1 MIRPSVTSSAWSIT
15 ARHRE
20 GAPLPTRFSVF
31 IPIWNDARWLPGAIE
46 SLLAQTHQDW
56 ELVIGDNVSTEDIAG
71 IVARF
76 PDERIR
82 YHRWSDHVDYA
93 GNANRTIDLC
103 RFEWLQYLSAD
114 DRLLPTC
121 LERMAEQVADAQ
133 VAGVRLSMVL
143 TGCGRFDEQGRPAEQ
158 VYYGSWRLTS
168 METKVMSPAEWL
180 GSVATPGAPPWNI
193 GSLAIS
199 ADVHRVMGGFFREEV
214 GLTVDLEMATRAA
227 AYGSV
232 AYIAEPLLHYT
243 VRADSI
249 SPGLARRNLEQKDL
263 LPPVAAALLS
273 ALAVHEHRGVAASAE
288 RRQVMVQV
296 ADQLVGRSLMQ
307 RYRLGGRGRV
317 GALRDL
323 VRATYHHRRWI
334 LSPRQLVRAAAALA
348 APRWLIMRMK
358 DRYMSRER
366 YF

>member
-1 MIRPSVTSSAWSIT
+1 MT
-15 ARHRE
+15 
-20 GAPLPTRFSVF
+20 TRFSVF

-56 ELVIGDNVSTEDIAG
+56 ELIIGDNQSTEDVEG
-71 IVARF
+71 VVARY

-82 YHRWSDHVDYA
+82 YHRWPDHVDYA

-121 LERMAEQVADAQ
+121 LERMAEQVVSAEAE
-133 VAGVRLSMVL
+133 GERLSMVL
-143 TGCGRFDEQGRPAEQ
+143 TACGRFDEQGQPAEQ

-168 METKVMSPAEWL
+168 IPSRVMSPAEWL
-180 GSVATPGAPPWNI
+180 GAVAMPGAPPWNI
-193 GSLAIS
+193 GSLAIA
-199 ADVHRVMGGFFREEV
+199 ADVHRVMGGFYREEI

-227 AYGSV
+227 AYGPV

-243 VRADSI
+243 VRGDSI
-249 SPGLARRNLEQKDL
+249 SPTLARRNLEQKDL

-273 ALAVHEHRGVAASAE
+273 ALAVHEHRGVATAIE
-288 RRQVMVQV
+288 RRLVMAEV

-317 GALRDL
+317 GAFRDL
-323 VRATYHHRRWI
+323 ARATYHHRRWV
-334 LSPRQLVRAAAALA
+334 LSRRQLVRAAAALV
-348 APRWLIMRMK
+348 APRWIIIRMK
-358 DRYMSRER
+358 DRYMSRAR

>member
-1 MIRPSVTSSAWSIT
+1 MT
-15 ARHRE
+15 
-20 GAPLPTRFSVF
+20 TRFSVF

-56 ELVIGDNVSTEDIAG
+56 ELIIGDNQSTEDIAG
-71 IVARF
+71 IVARY

-82 YHRWSDHVDYA
+82 HHLWPDHIDFA

-121 LERMAEQVADAQ
+121 LERMAAQ
-133 VAGVRLSMVL
+133 VEEATGQGVRLSMVL

-168 METKVMSPAEWL
+168 LTTGIMSPAEWL
-180 GSVATPGAPPWNI
+180 GSVAKPGAPPWNI

-199 ADVHRVMGGFFREEV
+199 ADVHRIMGGFYREEI
-214 GLTVDLEMATRAA
+214 GLTVDLEMATRTA
-227 AYGSV
+227 AYGPV
-232 AYIAEPLLHYT
+232 GYVAEPLLHYT
-243 VRADSI
+243 VRGDSI
-249 SPGLARRNLEQKDL
+249 TPSLARRNLEDKDL

-273 ALAVHEHRGVAASAE
+273 ALAVHEHRRVATSVE
-288 RRQVMVQV
+288 RRLVMAEV

-307 RYRLGGRGRV
+307 RYRLGGRGRL

-323 VRATYHHRRWI
+323 VR
-334 LSPRQLVRAAAALA
+334 
-348 APRWLIMRMK
+348 
-358 DRYMSRER
+358 
-366 YF
+366 